1 MKQINKFKKEVL
13 CMANE
18 KMTQKEM
25 FAEIIKVLKGEGSD
39 VSTDDMVT
47 FVEGRIDVLSRK
59 SGSRKPTKVQA
70 ENELAKVKIAE
81 VLTSEGQTVTDIIG
95 KVDFSEFSFNA
106 SSQKVSA
113 LLKQMVENDHTAV
126 KVVDKKKSLF
136 AAV

>member
-95 KVDFSEFSFNA
+95 KVDFSEFSFGA

-136 AAV
+136 TAV

>member
-1 MKQINKFKKEVL
+1 
-13 CMANE
+13 MADV
-18 KMTQKEM
+18 KRTQKMDFEQ
-25 FAEIIKVLKGEGSD
+25 IIKALKGEETD
-39 VSTDDMVT
+39 VSTDYLVS

-70 ENELAKVKIAE
+70 ENELAKAKIAE

-106 SSQKVSA
+106 SSQKISA

>member
-95 KVDFSEFSFNA
+95 KVDFS
-106 SSQKVSA
+106 
-113 LLKQMVENDHTAV
+113 
-126 KVVDKKKSLF
+126 
-136 AAV
+136 